1 MAAKKR
7 RSSGTKTRTVYR
19 TRAAPKRRRKS
30 NPSGVKDIPAA
41 AMTVGIVAAN
51 AAPIMTAIN
60 QFSLNGVKSAAQ
72 QAIQPAQLKKTAAYA
87 LGGAMIGY
95 GVKQFAPKIIK
106 KPLGMVAKK
115 IKAVF

>member
-7 RSSGTKTRTVYR
+7 STAAKTRTVYR
-19 TRAAPKRRRKS
+19 TRTAPRKKRKS
-30 NPSGVKDIPAA
+30 NPTGVKDIPAA

-51 AAPIMTAIN
+51 AAPIMTAVN
-60 QFSLNGVKSAAQ
+60 QFSLSGVKQAAQ
-72 QAIQPAQLKKTAAYA
+72 QAIQPEQLKKTAAYA